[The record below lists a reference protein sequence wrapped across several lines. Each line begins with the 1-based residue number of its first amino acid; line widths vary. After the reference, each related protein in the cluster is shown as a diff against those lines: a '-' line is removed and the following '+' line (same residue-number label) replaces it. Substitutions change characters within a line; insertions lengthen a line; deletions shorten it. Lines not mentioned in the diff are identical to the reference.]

1 MIKQLDFAEYEPVV
15 EDGETQG
22 SCTSKGVQIKSW
34 MNNLYLKHEWSAC
47 LRAIKFAYLKM
58 IEQPA
63 TQNPTQPASSQRSDK
78 SNEWQLS

>member
-34 MNNLYLKHEWSAC
+34 MNNLYLKHE
-47 LRAIKFAYLKM
+47 
-58 IEQPA
+58 
-63 TQNPTQPASSQRSDK
+63 
-78 SNEWQLS
+78 